1 MLDVGGGSAGYSV
14 IDIESRRLGDGY
26 GWKYFSE

>member
-1 MLDVGGGSAGYSV
+1 MLKVGGSAGYSV

-26 GWKYFSE
+26 GWKYFLE